1 MASIL
6 IVDDEEEIRVV
17 LETLLKRAGFD
28 IHIATDGDLAIKMY
42 RESPTDLVIIDII
55 MPNKNGVDAIRAL
68 REEFPDVKIIAV
80 SGGGQTGVL
89 SYKPVSLQTTVF
101 LSAAESAGADAVLP
115 KPFSTKELLAVIES
129 LME

>member
-68 REEFPDVKIIAV
+68 REEFPYVKIIAV

>member
-101 LSAAESAGADAVLP
+101 LSAAESAVADAVLP